1 MSPTTFDSLPVERP
15 VQFWMDGRL
24 LTTFYCTPMDLED
37 LALGFLMGRGLL
49 DPACPPQ
56 IRVEEDPWR
65 ILAESPSPA
74 IHAPAPGRAQESDWT
89 TTLEEVVR
97 QAEDTMEQTPL
108 RKSSG
113 GVHGASLRWSG
124 GTVIRED
131 IARHNAVDKV
141 VGAGIIKGMDFTQTA
156 LFTTGRL
163 SHEML
168 AKALA
173 VGIPVVASM
182 KYPSD
187 LGVELAARN
196 RMCVIGRALSPE
208 PVVYTGGWRLG
219 AQKEKQ

>member
-1 MSPTTFDSLPVERP
+1 MSQIISGRLPVERP
-15 VQFWMDGRL
+15 VQLWLDGGL
-24 LTTFYCTPMDLED
+24 LATFYCTPADLED
-37 LALGFLMGRGLL
+37 LALGFLMGKGLL
-49 DPACPPQ
+49 DPEHPPRIQ
-56 IRVEEDPWR
+56 VKEKPWR
-65 ILAESPSPA
+65 ILAENGA
-74 IHAPAPGRAQESDWT
+74 APAAPPQSPLESPWT
-89 TTLEEVVR
+89 TTLEEVVH
-97 QAEDTMEQTPL
+97 QAEDTMAGTPL
-108 RKSSG
+108 RKESG
-113 GVHGASLRWSG
+113 GVHGASLRWPG

-141 VGAGIIKGMDFTQTA
+141 VGAGIIKGVDFSRTV

-187 LGVELAARN
+187 LGVELAAQN
-196 RMCVIGRALSPE
+196 KICVIGKALSGE

-219 AQKEKQ
+219 TEEEKR